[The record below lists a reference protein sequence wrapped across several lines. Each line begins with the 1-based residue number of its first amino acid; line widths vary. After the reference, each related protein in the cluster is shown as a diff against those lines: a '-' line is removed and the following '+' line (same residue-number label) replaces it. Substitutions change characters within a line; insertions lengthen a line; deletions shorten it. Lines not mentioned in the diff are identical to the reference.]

1 MVGATNVIAGYLGP
15 YGGIFGPEDLE
26 LLQKLF
32 DEFCE
37 ARGYAPKSADAEH
50 TAFLFFTLFRGGI
63 VDEGSL
69 RKALPDS
76 GLDDCAAGLYRRPR

>member
-37 ARGYAPKSADAEH
+37 ARGYAAKSADAEH
-50 TAFLFFTLFRGGI
+50 TAFLFFTLFQGGI